1 MGPFTLST
9 YCFLAP
15 LPCLA
20 AAWLVFFVRGT
31 EFKNGSAWFA
41 LIYSSGACV
50 AGAWGIT
57 HPDTSVEPPLLGQP
71 FATLTILFALVGI
84 CASRLWSKKIVY
96 PESIVTLL
104 SALIAGIAV
113 VCITY

>member
-9 YCFLAP
+9 YWFLAP

-20 AAWLVFFVRGT
+20 AAWLVFFVRGAAL
-31 EFKNGSAWFA
+31 KNGAAWFA
-41 LIYSSGACV
+41 LVYSSGACM

-57 HPDTSVEPPLLGQP
+57 HPDTSVAPPLLGQP
-71 FATLTILFALVGI
+71 FATLTILFALIAI